1 MLRVVS
7 LWQEFQQVHV
17 SVRRLADI
25 MDVPA
30 EPVAVAP
37 ARAASGAGRL
47 ECGGLGFRH
56 DGRPWLIRD
65 LSFTIEPGQ
74 CVALV
79 GKSGT
84 GKSTLARLLQGFYLP
99 TEGRLAI
106 DGVDI
111 THMAANEL
119 RGYFGMVPQESRL
132 FSGTVL
138 QNLLDASP
146 GASFADAVAACK
158 AAQVHSVIE
167 ALPQGYLSPL
177 GEMGTGLSGG
187 QKQRLAIARA
197 LLKRPRILI
206 FDEAT
211 SSLDGELALALVET
225 INGLRGMVSILFIA
239 HECPPALRCDQVIRL
254 PVDGSAHA

>member
-1 MLRVVS
+1 M
-7 LWQEFQQVHV
+7 
-17 SVRRLADI
+17 
-25 MDVPA
+25 
-30 EPVAVAP
+30 
-37 ARAASGAGRL
+37 
-47 ECGGLGFRH
+47 
-56 DGRPWLIRD
+56 RD

-79 GKSGT
+79 VASGT

-99 TEGRLAI
+99 AEGCITI

-138 QNLLDASP
+138 HNLLDANP

-158 AAQVHSVIE
+158 AAQVHTVVE
-167 ALPQGYLSPL
+167 AMPNGYLSTV
-177 GEMGTGLSGG
+177 GEFGTGLSGG

-211 SSLDGELALALVET
+211 SSLDAELAATLVE
-225 INGLRGMVSILFIA
+225 
-239 HECPPALRCDQVIRL
+239 P
-254 PVDGSAHA
+254 